1 MLLKKSFGA
10 ARESLLSS
18 ETEGKL
24 GSVKNAI
31 VIPLAGDIDGYM
43 TGLAIEALT
52 ETPHQPKRPQIPSLS
67 LLRTFAKAGAGPGDA
82 VFYGAVRDLRR
93 TEPKKEVRPGK
104 RIRSTYDIHAD
115 IQLFLEDLKS
125 GSILWSKTITL
136 KESVSGERPMTADE
150 VAEFRRA
157 KIDAAPAA
165 IKEDLIDNWKHY
177 LAVAGGV
184 IGVLVLILAIII
196 GIKAFVSYHDVR

>member
-1 MLLKKSFGA
+1 M
-10 ARESLLSS
+10 
-18 ETEGKL
+18 
-24 GSVKNAI
+24 
-31 VIPLAGDIDGYM
+31 
-43 TGLAIEALT
+43 
-52 ETPHQPKRPQIPSLS
+52 
-67 LLRTFAKAGAGPGDA
+67 
-82 VFYGAVRDLRR
+82 
-93 TEPKKEVRPGK
+93 
-104 RIRSTYDIHAD
+104 D